1 MSGKKQVG
9 LRVDENLYRQFKQDV
24 KDRRGRWNGV
34 AGEELE
40 KAMREYLT
48 GPYGEGGNDI
58 HDRLAR
64 IEEAVGI
71 EAADGGT
78 DTVAPPEHTH
88 TPTERPDP
96 QTATEKKVAWLAKC
110 LEDQTTD
117 NFEEVP
123 RWKIKDVVV
132 DEYGFRADTA
142 KRYVEELIE
151 HFDLVDHPTA
161 DLLVTPERREQILAE
176 RRDDLRDEA
185 QETTDELDT

>member
-48 GPYGEGGNDI
+48 GPYGENGNDI

-78 DTVAPPEHTH
+78 HTLPDAEHTH

-96 QTATEKKVAWLAKC
+96 QTATETKVKWLAKC
-110 LEDQTTD
+110 VEHRV
-117 NFEEVP
+117 NEGFEEVP
-123 RWKIKDVVV
+123 EQILKDVVA
-132 DEYGFRADTA
+132 DEYGFRRDTA
-142 KRYVEELIE
+142 KRYVERLIN

-161 DLLVTPERREQILAE
+161 DLLVTSDRREEILREQASDRTE
-176 RRDDLRDEA
+176 
-185 QETTDELDT
+185 ELDT

>member
-9 LRVDENLYRQFKQDV
+9 LRVDENLYRQFKEDV

-48 GPYGEGGNDI
+48 GPYGDSGNDI

-71 EAADGGT
+71 EATDGGA
-78 DTVAPPEHTH
+78 DTVSPPEHTH

-96 QTATEKKVAWLAKC
+96 QTATSKKVEWLAKC
-110 LEDQTTD
+110 LENRTTE

-142 KRYVEELIE
+142 KRYVEELID
-151 HFDLVDHPTA
+151 HFGLVDHPTA
-161 DLLVTPERREQILAE
+161 DLLVTPDRREQILAE
-176 RRDDLRDEA
+176 RRDELSEEA
-185 QETTDELDT
+185 SETTEELDT